1 MVTTDIHPVPLALTF
16 VLKTTM
22 TSMQTMIEITMD
34 FESVCAKAR
43 TKAGATE
50 RAYIPYTLIEYGAII
65 DRATHADYLLVFATV
80 SSEGV
85 PPDAPDPF
93 VENLTDSHDEHTNA
107 LDVYIESKNWNVVY
121 RLHFVILSMQ
131 IP

>member
-1 MVTTDIHPVPLALTF
+1 MVTTDIYPVPLALTF

-22 TSMQTMIEITMD
+22 TSIQAIIEITMA
-34 FESVCAKAR
+34 FESVCANAR
-43 TKAGATE
+43 TKTGATG
-50 RAYIPYTLIEYGAII
+50 RAYIPYTLIEYVAII

-80 SSEGV
+80 ASDGV
-85 PPDAPDPF
+85 PPAAPHPF
-93 VENLTDSHDEHTNA
+93 VTNLTDSHDELTNA